1 VKTQLDAIERA
12 LVFLVV
18 CELGWLRL
26 FGEESSRQQALE
38 LVQKTGGNRVSMGA
52 WLELARRL
60 AALMPSA
67 DSHPVVRAAR
77 QLVNDSG
84 KPSELCKQLQEGV
97 VPLRNNK
104 THGVAAAEET
114 IHELEL
120 PLREHW
126 KQLKAA
132 LGSLRE
138 LQLVTRAKL
147 KDFNLDDGRA
157 LYNVRQLTGGSEHFP
172 IAEITVRGKLDE
184 HWGYLVGPGESQPL
198 PLSPLLRL
206 RYNTE
211 AGRREVMM
219 PRTLVLDP
227 GKKVELC
234 QRIGDQTE
242 KVAVP

>member
-1 VKTQLDAIERA
+1 MKTQLDAIERA

-18 CELGWLRL
+18 CELGWLRV
-26 FGEESSRQQALE
+26 FGEESKRRAALA
-38 LVQKTGGNRVSMGA
+38 LVEKTGGHRVSVGT
-52 WLELARRL
+52 WLELAWQL
-60 AALMPSA
+60 AALMPRT
-67 DSHPVVRAAR
+67 DPHPVVRAAR
-77 QLVNDSG
+77 KLVNDSG
-84 KPSELCKQLQEGV
+84 KPSELCKQFQTGV

-104 THGVAAAEET
+104 THGVAAAEEA

-147 KDFNLDDGRA
+147 KDFDVNGRA
-157 LYNVRQLTGGSEHFP
+157 LYNVRQLTGGSEHFA
-172 IAEITVRGKLDE
+172 IAEITIQGKLDE
-184 HWGYLVGPGESQPL
+184 HWGYLVGPRGHQPL
-198 PLSPLLRL
+198 PLSPLLRV

-211 AGRREVMM
+211 ASRREVMM

-227 GKKVELC
+227 GQKVELC
-234 QRIGDQTE
+234 QLLGDQSE
-242 KVAVP
+242 KFAVP